1 MVAAPMVLVGIGGPL
16 AMPSLAAQLLDDVPV
31 PAHRAGVV
39 GDIALRETDG
49 VDRPEHGTDTE

>member
-1 MVAAPMVLVGIGGPL
+1 MVLVGIGGPL